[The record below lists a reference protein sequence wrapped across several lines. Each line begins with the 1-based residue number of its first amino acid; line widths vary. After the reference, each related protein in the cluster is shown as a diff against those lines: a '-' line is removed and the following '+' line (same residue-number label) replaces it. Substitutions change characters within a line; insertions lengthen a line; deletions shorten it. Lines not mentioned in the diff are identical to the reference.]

1 MGKKNDDMPAM
12 TQLLTREEFKH
23 QTFARTS
30 GRCCCPDCTSA
41 AVDAHHI
48 MDRKLWTD
56 GGYYLSNGA
65 ALCAECHLKAERG
78 DYTPRRMI
86 EYMNIAREDLLVPQ
100 TLASVLTKDEYL
112 ELLFSEQL
120 DKWGK

>member
-1 MGKKNDDMPAM
+1 MKNKSDIMRSM
-12 TQLLTREEFKH
+12 TRLLSREEFKK

-30 GRCCCPDCTSA
+30 DKCCCPGCTNE

-48 MDRKLWTD
+48 MDRKLWSD

-65 ALCAECHLKAERG
+65 ALCSDCHLKAEHG
-78 DYTPRRMI
+78 EYTPKDMI
-86 EYMNIAREDLLVPQ
+86 DFMNISEEDLLVPQ
-100 TLASVLTKDEYL
+100 SLAEYLTREEYL
-112 ELLFSEQL
+112 ELLFSEKI